1 MRDLYEGATG
11 LDVLAMQKDL
21 VAEGFLGR
29 QHATGYVTS
38 EIFPHLSTT
47 TARACLAS
55 PIPVPACPHARAF
68 PRTAGESPR
77 SLSSSQT
84 NLNVG
89 RTRPRNLVPTISPR
103 SVFTTATR
111 SAVEKL
117 QQQYGLPM
125 TGIWGSLERGVFD
138 TNARVLTA
146 PPASAAAL
154 LPPDYNRTTSNVYA
168 KAVGAVPAA
177 APAPAK
183 AATSS
188 GAVAIPGDVTGIAV
202 CASAG
207 FLTAAVVSK
216 ASAARRARRAPA
228 ARPPPAGAV
237 VASAFET
244 IVAAVRGLGGA
255 PRHRGGSRN
264 GYYDEPTG
272 TSTRS
277 PRATRRPRTRRC
289 DPPSPAGSPL
299 TPRARRG
306 TTT

>member
-1 MRDLYEGATG
+1 M
-11 LDVLAMQKDL
+11 
-21 VAEGFLGR
+21 
-29 QHATGYVTS
+29 
-38 EIFPHLSTT
+38 
-47 TARACLAS
+47 
-55 PIPVPACPHARAF
+55 
-68 PRTAGESPR
+68 
-77 SLSSSQT
+77 
-84 NLNVG
+84 
-89 RTRPRNLVPTISPR
+89 
-103 SVFTTATR
+103 FTTATR

-177 APAPAK
+177 APAK

-216 ASAARRARRAPA
+216 ASAARRARALQPPA
-228 ARPPPAGAV
+228 PPAGAV
-237 VASAFET
+237 VRSEERR
-244 IVAAVRGLGGA
+244 VGKECR
-255 PRHRGGSRN
+255 SRW
-264 GYYDEPTG
+264 
-272 TSTRS
+272 S
-277 PRATRRPRTRRC
+277 PYH
-289 DPPSPAGSPL
+289 
-299 TPRARRG
+299 
-306 TTT
+306 

>member
-1 MRDLYEGATG
+1 MRNNEPNVSLRSGIAPLQRRAFVGSRRAARPVRAAAGPNGTPNTWAPSSNRRSYSPNGGNLGNVRDLYEGATG

-216 ASAARRARRAPA
+216 ASAARRARALQPPAPA
-228 ARPPPAGAV
+228 
-237 VASAFET
+237 
-244 IVAAVRGLGGA
+244 
-255 PRHRGGSRN
+255 
-264 GYYDEPTG
+264 
-272 TSTRS
+272 
-277 PRATRRPRTRRC
+277 RRRRR
-289 DPPSPAGSPL
+289 L
-299 TPRARRG
+299 RL
-306 TTT
+306 